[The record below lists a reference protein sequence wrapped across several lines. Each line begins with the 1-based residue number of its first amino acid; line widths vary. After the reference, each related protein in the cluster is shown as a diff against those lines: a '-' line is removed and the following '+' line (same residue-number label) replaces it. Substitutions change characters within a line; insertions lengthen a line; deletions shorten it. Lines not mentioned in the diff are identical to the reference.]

1 MIALANQI
9 KYSFSNV
16 IRKILINADH
26 TTVIIW
32 ILHKSSQI
40 LLLYYVKLERN
51 LMVHKSIDIFKQA
64 WILNKSNLS
73 KIILW

>member
-26 TTVIIW
+26 TTV
-32 ILHKSSQI
+32 KFE
-40 LLLYYVKLERN
+40 YYINQVKYFYYI
-51 LMVHKSIDIFKQA
+51 M
-64 WILNKSNLS
+64 
-73 KIILW
+73 